1 MPLYKVQFQFKLW
14 NSSDVEP
21 HSVIT
26 KHMHIDIAQFF
37 ILFTLYVL
45 STLIL
50 RRGRMQDLK

>member
-26 KHMHIDIAQFF
+26 KHMHIDIALKHFGNT
-37 ILFTLYVL
+37 LF
-45 STLIL
+45 
-50 RRGRMQDLK
+50 